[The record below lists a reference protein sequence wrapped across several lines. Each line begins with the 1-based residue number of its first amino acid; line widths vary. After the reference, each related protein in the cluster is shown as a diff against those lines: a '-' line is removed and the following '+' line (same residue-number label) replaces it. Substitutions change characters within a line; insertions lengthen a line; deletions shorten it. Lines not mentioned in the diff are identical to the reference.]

1 MARITIALGGNALQ
15 IKGSATAE
23 EQKSVARETAR
34 KLVDLVQKGHD
45 LIIGHGN
52 GPQVGAILLHEE
64 ALNSAEAPSMPLE
77 TDGAMSQG
85 EIGYWLQQSL
95 GDELRARKIDKDVA
109 TVITQTIV
117 DKLDPAFASPTKP
130 IGVFYTESQAQKL
143 ARQRGWSVV
152 EDAHRGWRRVVPSPR
167 PVDIVEKRVICG
179 LVDGGTMVVAAGGG
193 GIPVFSDGSELIGAD
208 AVIDKDFGT
217 EKMAEL
223 TDSSIFLILTD
234 VDAVTINYKKPNE
247 MALRDVSISEM
258 EKWAKAGEFAPGSM
272 LPKVQAAVK
281 FARARPENVAI
292 ITSIDLAEESL
303 RGEAGTRIMQ

>member
-34 KLVDLVQKGHD
+34 KLVDLAQKGHD

-117 DKLDPAFASPTKP
+117 DELDPAFANPTKP
-130 IGVFYTESQAQKL
+130 IGVFYTEAQAQKL

-167 PVDIVEKRVICG
+167 PVDIVEKRVIRG

-193 GIPVFSDGSELIGAD
+193 GIPVFSDGPELIGAD

-223 TDSSIFLILTD
+223 TDSSIFLILTA

-292 ITSIDLAEESL
+292 ITSIDLAEKSL

>member
-1 MARITIALGGNALQ
+1 MSRITIALGGNALQ
-15 IKGSATAE
+15 IKGSATAA
-23 EQKSVARETAR
+23 EQKSVARETAK
-34 KLVDLVQKGHD
+34 KLVDLVQQGHD

-95 GDELRARKIDKDVA
+95 GDELRERGIDKDVA

-117 DKLDPAFASPTKP
+117 DQSDPAFANPSKP
-130 IGVFYTESQAQKL
+130 IGVFYSETQAQKL
-143 ARQRGWSVV
+143 AKQRGWTVK

-167 PVDIVEKRVICG
+167 PVDIVEKRVIRG
-179 LVDGGTMVVAAGGG
+179 LAGSGAMVVAAGGG
-193 GIPVFSDGSELIGAD
+193 GIPVFANGSELVGAD

-223 TDSSIFLILTD
+223 TDSSIFLILTA
-234 VDAVTINYKKPNE
+234 VDAVTINYRKPNE
-247 MALRDVSISEM
+247 TALRDVSIAAL
-258 EKWAKAGEFAPGSM
+258 EKFAAAGEFAPGSM
-272 LPKVQAAVK
+272 LPKVQAAIK
-281 FARARPENVAI
+281 FAKFRPENVAI
-292 ITSIDLAEESL
+292 ITSIDLAEKAL
-303 RGEAGTRIMQ
+303 RGEAGTRIAQ

>member
-15 IKGSATAE
+15 IKGSATAA
-23 EQKSVARETAR
+23 EQKSVARETAK
-34 KLVDLVQKGHD
+34 KLVDLVQQGHD

-95 GDELRARKIDKDVA
+95 GDELRERGIDKDVA

-117 DKLDPAFASPTKP
+117 DQSDPAFANPSKP
-130 IGVFYTESQAQKL
+130 IGVFYSETQAQKL
-143 ARQRGWSVV
+143 AKQRGWTVK

-167 PVDIVEKRVICG
+167 PVDIVEKRVIRG
-179 LVDGGTMVVAAGGG
+179 LAGSGAMVVAAGGG
-193 GIPVFSDGSELIGAD
+193 GIPVFANGSELVGAD

-223 TDSSIFLILTD
+223 TDSSIFLILTA
-234 VDAVTINYKKPNE
+234 VDAVTINYRKPNE
-247 MALRDVSISEM
+247 IALRDVSIADLERF
-258 EKWAKAGEFAPGSM
+258 AAAGEFAPGSM
-272 LPKVQAAVK
+272 LPKVQAAIK
-281 FARARPENVAI
+281 FAKFRPENVAI
-292 ITSIDLAEESL
+292 ITSIDLAEKAL
-303 RGEAGTRIMQ
+303 RGEAGTRIAQ